1 MAVGDDIG
9 TVLDERGDRLE
20 AVLWGLVF
28 LFTLALFVYEFGHGV
43 VEPEEEGLFPV
54 ATIVDFKQ
62 TMFLAALIG
71 GGLFVAL
78 TVWAVYRYAAGNRDR
93 PARMTPGEGRFTLT
107 VFVLAVLVIMS
118 TTIFVGAST
127 LAQTDEA
134 TPATAAEQIGASQQL
149 HMDVTAAQWFW
160 RFDVEGIPYTQ
171 AENVV
176 VPANTLIVFET
187 TSADVIHS
195 FAIKELGITKDAI
208 PAQTNQAWFYVG
220 EVHGGT
226 QVRVGGQS
234 FAADRYEVRCAEL
247 CGKGHSK
254 MIGAIY
260 VVGQEDYHTWAEAVG
275 GEAALESTGV
285 GGDGHGHGDEGGMDM
300 GENETMDMGDGS
312 MNATETEHG
321 HEEWG
326 H

>member
-1 MAVGDDIG
+1 MAMGDDIG
-9 TVLDERGDRLE
+9 TVIDERGDRLE

-28 LFTLALFVYEFGHGV
+28 LFTLALFFYEFGLGV
-43 VEPEEEGLFPV
+43 IEPGEEGLFPV
-54 ATIVDFKQ
+54 ATIVEFKQ

-71 GGLFVAL
+71 GGLFVAFIVW
-78 TVWAVYRYAAGNRDR
+78 TVFRYASGVRDE
-93 PARMTPGEGRFTLT
+93 PARMRPGEGRLTLT
-107 VFVLAVLVIMS
+107 VFVLAVLVIVS

-134 TPATAAEQIGASQQL
+134 SPADAAERIGASQQI
-149 HMDVTAAQWFW
+149 HMEVVASQWFW
-160 RFDVEGIPYTQ
+160 RYDVEGIPYTQ

-176 VPANTLIVFET
+176 LPANTLVVFDT

-195 FAIKELGITKDAI
+195 FAIKELGITMDAI
-208 PAQTNQAWFYVG
+208 PAQSNQAWFYVG
-220 EVHGGT
+220 EVHGET
-226 QVRVGGQS
+226 SVSAGGQS
-234 FAADRYEVRCAEL
+234 FAADRYAVRCAEL

-254 MIGAIY
+254 MIGAVY

-285 GGDGHGHGDEGGMDM
+285 GGGGHDDDDHEDGGDMEGAGDD
-300 GENETMDMGDGS
+300 TMNMT
-312 MNATETEHG
+312 ATENG
-321 HEEWG
+321 HEEEG